1 MSQVRSQKQIAR
13 KLVRVDSTPGL
24 VPSGARRLDG
34 IEMVDIGNGDVAPQW
49 GVELYVYGGTINY
62 GPWADRER

>member
-1 MSQVRSQKQIAR
+1 MSQVRSQSQIEH
-13 KLVRVDSTPGL
+13 KLIRSDWNPGL
-24 VPSGARRLDG
+24 VPTGARRLDG
-34 IEMVDIGNGDVAPQW
+34 IEIVDIGNGDVAPQW